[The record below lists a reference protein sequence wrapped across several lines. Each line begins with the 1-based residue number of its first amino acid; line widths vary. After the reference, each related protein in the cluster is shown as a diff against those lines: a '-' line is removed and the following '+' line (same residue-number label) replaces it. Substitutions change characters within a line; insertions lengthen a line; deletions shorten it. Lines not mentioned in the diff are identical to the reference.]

1 MSGSHKQWADSLAA
15 FSCHH
20 FITFSLQGRHWKW
33 RMHGAAIT
41 LGQQILEAEIE
52 PDLFLLTDMIDASLF
67 KSIVCKKYP
76 DTPIAIY
83 FHENQLTYPW
93 STTDEDTVLKR
104 DNHYSFIN
112 YSSALIADAV
122 FFNSNFH
129 KEEFIHSL
137 PSFLKQFPDHTN
149 LDTVNSIADKSSV
162 LYVGLNIDQTK
173 QRTPPTKKTKTILW
187 NHRWEYDK
195 NPEQFFETLI
205 QLKEENIPFNLI
217 IAGESNSKYPAIF
230 DNMVPKLKSNIIH
243 LGFANSAEE
252 YKELL
257 LQSDILPVT
266 SIQDFF
272 GISILE
278 AIACGI
284 YPLLPNRLVYPE
296 HIPED
301 DKIKHL
307 YNGYDDLYSKLKAL
321 LLTDALSFDNSW
333 VEKYSWPKMAPIY
346 DEALFKVQRI

>member
-1 MSGSHKQWADSLAA
+1 M
-15 FSCHH
+15 
-20 FITFSLQGRHWKW
+20 
-33 RMHGAAIT
+33 
-41 LGQQILEAEIE
+41 
-52 PDLFLLTDMIDASLF
+52 
-67 KSIVCKKYP
+67 
-76 DTPIAIY
+76 
-83 FHENQLTYPW
+83 
-93 STTDEDTVLKR
+93 
-104 DNHYSFIN
+104 
-112 YSSALIADAV
+112 
-122 FFNSNFH
+122 
-129 KEEFIHSL
+129 
-137 PSFLKQFPDHTN
+137 
-149 LDTVNSIADKSSV
+149 
-162 LYVGLNIDQTK
+162 GLNIDQTK

-205 QLKEENIPFNLI
+205 QLKKENIPFNLI

-301 DKIKHL
+301 DKINHL
-307 YNGYDDLYSKLKAL
+307 YNGYADLYCKLKAL

-333 VEKYSWPKMAPIY
+333 VEKYSWPKVAPIY